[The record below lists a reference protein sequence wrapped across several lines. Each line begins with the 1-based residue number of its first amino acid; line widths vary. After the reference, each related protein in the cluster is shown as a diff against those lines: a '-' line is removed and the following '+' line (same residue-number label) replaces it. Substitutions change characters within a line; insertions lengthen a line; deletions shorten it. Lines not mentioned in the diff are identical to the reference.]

1 MKHIQPV
8 LKLFVIVVA
17 VIGSLCIASAQA
29 PTDSYIPE
37 VCFDLT
43 ACEEECRSRYGYEL
57 FWRGGYPPRGSG
69 SYWVYTKCLQNCN
82 RRFWKEFDKETDDML
97 K

>member
-17 VIGSLCIASAQA
+17 VIGSLCLASAQA
-29 PTDSYIPE
+29 PTDGYQPE
-37 VCFDLT
+37 VCFDLA
-43 ACEEECRSRYGYEL
+43 ACEQECRIRYGYEL
-57 FWRGGYPPRGSG
+57 FRGRYPGPGGG
-69 SYWVYTKCLQNCN
+69 SYWVYTRCLQNCN
-82 RRFWKEFDKETDDML
+82 RRFWKEFDRETDDML